1 MAVEVYLFLLVV
13 AAEVELAEVELVPLL
28 DLELVSILIGLR
40 QSFHLQNCLQI
51 GECVGIGLVTL
62 DFKLQFQETVAPNV
76 AEEIKSSMWVTC
88 Q

>member
-13 AAEVELAEVELVPLL
+13 AAEVELAEVELVL
-28 DLELVSILIGLR
+28 DLELVSIQIGLR
-40 QSFHLQNCLQI
+40 QRFHLQNCLQI